1 MYQTPYYYIDEKKLD
16 SDIDLLKEAMEKA
29 WGENVI
35 PSYSV
40 KTNSLPWLLDHVKSH
55 GFYAEVVS
63 ETEADLAARLG
74 FPYSHMIYNGPI
86 KDQDTFE
93 KILLAG
99 GMVNMDSSQEPLW
112 LRELA
117 AAYPGQDFAVGVRVN
132 FDIQPLLPGE
142 VLADEEGSRFGYC
155 YENGELKRV
164 VEEVRKI
171 PNARLAGLHL
181 HSSTKSRSVK
191 VFRTLAAMAVRIAGE
206 YDLQLSYV
214 DMGGGY
220 FGGRADM
227 PDYRDYMPAIAE
239 ELKKGF
245 DPSKTALIAE
255 PGVSLISGSFSF
267 VTSVKDVKHIRE
279 HVYVVTDGGR
289 VNLNPQVTRR
299 SYPHHLLYM
308 EQPAAQRETLSSQMI
323 CGYTCMEYDRLFE
336 EKDAPAL
343 QPGDLVV
350 YDTAGGYTMC
360 LNPLFIQYLPAVIVG
375 QADGSAFVA
384 RERWTNEE
392 YLQKNHLAGEK
403 SPKSREE

>member
-1 MYQTPYYYIDEKKLD
+1 MHQTPYYYIDEKKLD
-16 SDIDLLKEAMEKA
+16 SDIHMLKEAMEKA

-40 KTNSLPWLLDHVKSH
+40 KTNSLPWLLDHLKAQ

-74 FPYSHMIYNGPI
+74 FSFSHMIYNGPI
-86 KDQDTFE
+86 KDRDTFE
-93 KILLAG
+93 RILLAG
-99 GMVNMDSSQEPLW
+99 GMVNMDSSREPLW
-112 LRELA
+112 LKELA
-117 AAYPGQDFAVGVRVN
+117 AAHPGQDFAVGVRVN
-132 FDIQPLLPGE
+132 FDIQPRLPQE

-155 YENGELKRV
+155 YENGELKKV
-164 VEEVRKI
+164 IEEIREI
-171 PNARLAGLHL
+171 PNARMAGLHL
-181 HSSTKSRSVK
+181 HSSTKSRSVNA
-191 VFRTLAAMAVRIAGE
+191 FRALAAMAVQIAAE
-206 YDLQLSYV
+206 YELSLSYV

-227 PDYRDYMPAIAE
+227 PDYRDYMPAIAG

-245 DPSKTALIAE
+245 DPAKTALIAE

-267 VTSVKDVKHIRE
+267 VSSVKDVKHIRE
-279 HVYVVTDGGR
+279 HVYVVTDAGR

-308 EQPAAQRETLSSQMI
+308 EQPAGEREVLPSQMI

-360 LNPLFIQYLPAVIVG
+360 LNPLFIKYLPAVIVG
-375 QADGSAFVA
+375 RTDGSSFVA
-384 RERWTNEE
+384 REPWTNEE
-392 YLQKNHLAGEK
+392 YLQKNHWSGER
-403 SPKSREE
+403 SPAICEK

>member
-1 MYQTPYYYIDEKKLD
+1 MHQTPYYYIDEKKLD
-16 SDIDLLKEAMEKA
+16 SDIHMLKEAMEKA

-40 KTNSLPWLLDHVKSH
+40 KTNSLPWLLEHLKAQ

-63 ETEADLAARLG
+63 KTEADLAARLG
-74 FPYSHMIYNGPI
+74 FPFSHMVYNGPI
-86 KDQDTFE
+86 KDRDTFE
-93 KILLAG
+93 RILLTG
-99 GMVNMDSSQEPLW
+99 GLVNMDSSQEPLW
-112 LRELA
+112 LKELA
-117 AAYPGQDFAVGVRVN
+117 AAHPGQDFAVGVRVN
-132 FDIQPLLPGE
+132 FDIQPRLPQE

-155 YENGELKRV
+155 YENGELKKV
-164 VEEVRKI
+164 IEEIGEI

-181 HSSTKSRSVK
+181 HSSTKSRSVNA
-191 VFRTLAAMAVRIAGE
+191 FRALAAMAVQIAAE

-214 DMGGGY
+214 DIGGGY

-227 PDYRDYMPAIAE
+227 PDYRDYMPAIAK

-245 DPSKTALIAE
+245 DPVKTALIAE

-267 VTSVKDVKHIRE
+267 VSSVKDVKHIRE
-279 HVYVVTDGGR
+279 HVYVVTDAGR

-308 EQPAAQRETLSSQMI
+308 EQPAGAREVLPSQMI

-336 EKDAPAL
+336 VKEAPAL

-360 LNPLFIQYLPAVIVG
+360 LNPLFIKYLPAVIVG
-375 QADGSAFVA
+375 QTDGSSFVA
-384 RERWTNEE
+384 REPWTNEE
-392 YLQKNHLAGEK
+392 YLQKNHWSGERSSAFCEK
-403 SPKSREE
+403 

>member
-1 MYQTPYYYIDEKKLD
+1 MHPTPYYYIDEKKLD
-16 SDIDLLKEAMEKA
+16 SDIRMLKEAMEKA

-40 KTNSLPWLLDHVKSH
+40 KTNALPWLLDHVRKQ
-55 GFYAEVVS
+55 GLYAEVVS

-74 FPYSHMIYNGPI
+74 FPFSHMIYNGPI
-86 KDQDTFE
+86 KDRDTFE

-99 GMVNMDSSQEPLW
+99 GMVNMDSSQEPVW
-112 LRELA
+112 LKELA
-117 AAYPGQDFAVGVRVN
+117 EAHPNQVFPVGVRVN
-132 FDIQPLLPGE
+132 FDIQPRIPRE

-155 YENGELKRV
+155 YENGELEKVIDRI
-164 VEEVRKI
+164 RNI

-181 HSSTKSRSVK
+181 HSSTKSRSVQ
-191 VFRTLAAMAVRIAGE
+191 VFGALAAMAVQIAAE
-206 YDLQLSYV
+206 YELELSYV

-227 PDYRDYMPAIAE
+227 PDYRDYMPVIAA

-245 DPSKTALIAE
+245 DPAKTALIAE

-299 SYPHHLLYM
+299 SYPHHMVYM
-308 EQPAAQRETLSSQMI
+308 EQPATERERLVSQMI

-350 YDTAGGYTMC
+350 YETAGGYTLC
-360 LNPLFIQYLPAVIVG
+360 LNPLFIRYLPAVIVG
-375 QADGSAFVA
+375 QRDGSTFVA
-384 RERWTNEE
+384 REPWTNEE
-392 YLQKNHLAGEK
+392 YLQKNHWAAEEAAEK
-403 SPKSREE
+403 

>member
-1 MYQTPYYYIDEKKLD
+1 MHQTPYYYIDEKKLD
-16 SDIDLLKEAMEKA
+16 SDIHMLKEAMEKA

-40 KTNSLPWLLDHVKSH
+40 KTNSLPWLLEHLKAQ

-74 FPYSHMIYNGPI
+74 FPFSHMIYNGPI
-86 KDQDTFE
+86 KDRDTFE
-93 KILLAG
+93 RILLAG
-99 GMVNMDSSQEPLW
+99 GLVNMDSSQEPLW
-112 LRELA
+112 LKELA
-117 AAYPGQDFAVGVRVN
+117 AVHPGQNFAVGVRVN
-132 FDIQPLLPGE
+132 FDIQPRLPQE

-155 YENGELKRV
+155 YENGELKKV
-164 VEEVRKI
+164 IEEIREI

-181 HSSTKSRSVK
+181 HSSTKSRSVNA
-191 VFRTLAAMAVRIAGE
+191 FRALAAMAVQITAE

-214 DMGGGY
+214 DIGGGY

-227 PDYRDYMPAIAE
+227 PDYRDYMPAIAK

-245 DPSKTALIAE
+245 DPVKTALIAE

-267 VTSVKDVKHIRE
+267 VSSVKDVKHIRE
-279 HVYVVTDGGR
+279 HVYVVTDAGR

-308 EQPAAQRETLSSQMI
+308 EQPAGAREVLPSQMI

-336 EKDAPAL
+336 EKEASAL

-360 LNPLFIQYLPAVIVG
+360 LNPLFIKYLPAVIVG
-375 QADGSAFVA
+375 QTDGSSFVA
-384 RERWTNEE
+384 REPWTNEE
-392 YLQKNHLAGEK
+392 YLQKNHWAGERSSAFCEK
-403 SPKSREE
+403 

>member
-1 MYQTPYYYIDEKKLD
+1 MHPTPYYYIDEKKLD
-16 SDIDLLKEAMEKA
+16 SDIRMLKEAMEKA

-40 KTNSLPWLLDHVKSH
+40 KTNALPWLLDHVRKQ
-55 GFYAEVVS
+55 GLYAEVVS

-74 FPYSHMIYNGPI
+74 FPFSHMIYNGPI
-86 KDQDTFE
+86 KDRDTFE

-99 GMVNMDSSQEPLW
+99 GMVNMDSSQEPVW
-112 LRELA
+112 LKELA
-117 AAYPGQDFAVGVRVN
+117 EAHPGQIFPVGVRVN
-132 FDIQPLLPGE
+132 FDIQPRIPQE

-155 YENGELKRV
+155 YENGELEKVIDRI
-164 VEEVRKI
+164 RNI

-181 HSSTKSRSVK
+181 HSSTKSRSVQ
-191 VFRTLAAMAVRIAGE
+191 VFGALAAMAVQIAAE
-206 YDLQLSYV
+206 YELELSYV

-227 PDYRDYMPAIAE
+227 PDYRDYMPVIAA

-245 DPSKTALIAE
+245 DPAKTALIAE

-299 SYPHHLLYM
+299 SYPHHMVYM
-308 EQPAAQRETLSSQMI
+308 EQPATERERLVSQMI

-350 YDTAGGYTMC
+350 YETAGGYTLC
-360 LNPLFIQYLPAVIVG
+360 LNPLFIRYLPAVIVG
-375 QADGSAFVA
+375 QRDSSTFVA
-384 RERWTNEE
+384 REPWTNEE
-392 YLQKNHLAGEK
+392 YLQKNHWAAEEAAEK
-403 SPKSREE
+403 